1 MSFSP
6 SLLVS
11 AALAGVLLAHG
22 CATVSSSVMVP
33 ESIDTVSISHGGSVR
48 IKAAGSHRQA
58 LVGRRLVEPTALEA
72 ALRESVL
79 TAGIYDEVVG
89 KGHADRLLAV
99 TVERIDEPPLGL
111 DMTCEVALRWRLMSD
126 DQSQTFWEEVITT
139 KETITTYDEHDS
151 SKRGLMS
158 VEAALRSN
166 LRRGI
171 VRLSNAG

>member
-11 AALAGVLLAHG
+11 AAIAGVLLAHG

-33 ESIDTVSISHGGSVR
+33 GNIQEATSQGGSVR
-48 IKAAGSHRQA
+48 IEAEGSSRQA
-58 LVGRRLVEPTALEA
+58 LIGRRRVETEALEQA
-72 ALRESVL
+72 VRESIL
-79 TAGIYDEVVG
+79 AAGLFDEVVNYG
-89 KGHADRLLAV
+89 ASDRILAV
-99 TVERIDEPPLGL
+99 SVDRIEEPEIGL
-111 DMTCEVALRWRLMSD
+111 DMTCEVALRWRLLSGD
-126 DQSQTFWEEVITT
+126 KSRTLWEEVITT
-139 KETITTYDEHDS
+139 EETITTFNETDS
-151 SKRGLMS
+151 SKRAMRA

>member
-33 ESIDTVSISHGGSVR
+33 EKLESVAISQGGSVR
-48 IKAAGSHRQA
+48 IEAAGSQRQA
-58 LVGRRLVEPTALEA
+58 LIGRRLVEPTALEA

-79 TAGIYDEVVG
+79 TSGIYDEVVG
-89 KGHADRLLAV
+89 VGHADRVLAV
-99 TVERIDEPPLGL
+99 TVERINEPALGL
-111 DMTCEVALRWRLMSD
+111 DMTCEVSLRWRLMSD
-126 DQSQTFWEEVITT
+126 DESQTFWEEVITT
-139 KETITTYDEHDS
+139 KETINSFHENDS
-151 SKRGLMS
+151 SKRGMMS